1 MAHSKNY
8 GDGLL
13 MKVRLASNLASN
25 LASTLRRPCAART
38 KLKITKDLQCSG
50 VPKSCF
56 DLMYVRFSH
65 NFHSVTCLP
74 VI

>member
-8 GDGLL
+8 SDGAL
-13 MKVRLASNLASN
+13 MKVRLASN

-65 NFHSVTCLP
+65 NFHSVTCLL